1 MRSKQSGFTLVEI
14 AIVLVIIGLLLGG
27 VLKGQ
32 ELINSAKV
40 KNMAVDFRNIPLFI
54 YGYQD
59 KYKALP
65 GDHASVAT
73 AVTGAT
79 ACTPAAAGLCV
90 PGNGVING
98 TWNAALANAAANETL
113 MFWQHVRLAGLAA
126 GPTSI
131 TDTGYRPTNAD
142 GGLIGIESGAAANGG
157 PFIQNGTIAAAT
169 GVVTALA
176 TPTFFSP
183 TYMVCSD
190 GILGKYAKQLDST
203 LDDGETGA
211 GSVRVVNG
219 TNATTPHARGAV
231 GIGTAGINDSLSYT
245 VCMGL

>member
-1 MRSKQSGFTLVEI
+1 MKRQAGFTLVEI

-65 GDHASVAT
+65 GDHATVAT
-73 AVTGAT
+73 AITGAA
-79 ACTPAAAGLCV
+79 ACTPAAAGLCS
-90 PGNGVING
+90 PGDGVING

-113 MFWQHVRLAGLAA
+113 MFWQHVRMAGLAA

-131 TDTGYRPTNAD
+131 TDANYRPTNAD

-157 PFIQNGTIAAAT
+157 PYIQNGTVGAG

-176 TPTFFSP
+176 TPTYFSP
-183 TYMVCSD
+183 TYLVCSS

-203 LDDGETGA
+203 LDDGETA
-211 GSVRVVNG
+211 TGSVRVVNG
-219 TNATTPHARGAV
+219 LAATTPHARGAV
-231 GIGTAGINDSLSYT
+231 GIGTAGVNDSLSYT